1 MFCIRPA
8 RLEDAGHL
16 PEIERSAGQSF
27 LHIPALAWIASD
39 EVQSI
44 ERHRELIEIGSAW
57 IAETPSGEI
66 VGFLNGETIGQTFH
80 VWEVSVRQQAQGQG
94 LGRALMQAAMA
105 QARLD
110 GLKAVTLTTFRQVGW
125 NEPFYHSLGFRTLA
139 IHELSARL
147 AEILETEVL
156 GGLPREARC
165 AMALGLV

>member
-1 MFCIRPA
+1 
-8 RLEDAGHL
+8 
-16 PEIERSAGQSF
+16 
-27 LHIPALAWIASD
+27 
-39 EVQSI
+39 
-44 ERHRELIEIGSAW
+44 
-57 IAETPSGEI
+57 
-66 VGFLNGETIGQTFH
+66 
-80 VWEVSVRQQAQGQG
+80 
-94 LGRALMQAAMA
+94 MQAAMA